1 MCDPLML
8 TVAATAVTA
17 IGTGVSAIQ
26 QSNMASYRAQVDQRN
41 AQIEIQAANQEN
53 ENTRL
58 AALDHYRKVA
68 QLKGQQIAGAAG
80 NGVVTDFGTAADNVS
95 DTNMLANEDV
105 NRIYKQGYQNVRGRD
120 IAAWNDMAS
129 ANANSAAAD
138 GALING
144 AFAVGSTVLNGAS
157 QYGKLKSGM
166 GWNGSSSMRP
176 ATSGIRVTNGSASAW
191 GV

>member
-1 MCDPLML
+1 MCDPLTL

-41 AQIEIQAANQEN
+41 AQIERDAANQEN

-68 QLKGQQIAGAAG
+68 QLKGQQVAGAAA
-80 NGVVTDFGTAADNVS
+80 NGVSTDFGTAADAVS
-95 DTNMLANEDV
+95 DTDMLANEDV
-105 NRIYKQGYQNVRGRD
+105 NRIYKQGFQNTRSRD
-120 IAAWNDMAS
+120 IAAWNNMAQAS
-129 ANANSAAAD
+129 ADNSAAS

-144 AFAVGSTVLNGAS
+144 AFGIGSTVLNGAS

-166 GWNGSSSMRP
+166 GYGGAYSSRS
-176 ATSGIRVTNGSASAW
+176 AGSGIRVTNGSASAW
-191 GV
+191 GF